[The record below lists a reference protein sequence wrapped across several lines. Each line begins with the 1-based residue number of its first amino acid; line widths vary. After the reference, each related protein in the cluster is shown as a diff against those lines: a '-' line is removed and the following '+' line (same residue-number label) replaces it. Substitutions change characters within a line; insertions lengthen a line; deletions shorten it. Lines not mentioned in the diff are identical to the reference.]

1 MRKVLV
7 SLLLA
12 LTALP
17 ALAQPGQGRQS
28 PHERRMERQIQRP
41 MPAPERRMSYEDRE
55 RLREQVRGG
64 QMTRDQ
70 AREQYREERARRALE
85 PGRSP
90 EDREKLRRD
99 VMEANRAL
107 ERR

>member
-1 MRKVLV
+1 MRKILV
-7 SLLLA
+7 LLLS
-12 LTALP
+12 LIMLP
-17 ALAQPGQGRQS
+17 VHAQPGQGRQH
-28 PHERRMERQIQRP
+28 PHERRMERQMQRP
-41 MPAPERRMSYEDRE
+41 MPAPERRMTYEDRE

-64 QMTRDQ
+64 QMSRDQ
-70 AREQYREERARRALE
+70 AREQWREERARRALE

-90 EDREKLRRD
+90 EERAKLRRD

>member
-1 MRKVLV
+1 MRK
-7 SLLLA
+7 LLA
-12 LTALP
+12 LLLSLAVLP
-17 ALAQPGQGRQS
+17 VLAQPGQGRQH
-28 PHERRMERQIQRP
+28 PHERRMERQMQRP
-41 MPAPERRMSYEDRE
+41 MPAPERRMTYEDRE

-64 QMTRDQ
+64 QMTREQ
-70 AREQYREERARRALE
+70 AREHWREERARRALE

-90 EDREKLRRD
+90 EDREQLRRD